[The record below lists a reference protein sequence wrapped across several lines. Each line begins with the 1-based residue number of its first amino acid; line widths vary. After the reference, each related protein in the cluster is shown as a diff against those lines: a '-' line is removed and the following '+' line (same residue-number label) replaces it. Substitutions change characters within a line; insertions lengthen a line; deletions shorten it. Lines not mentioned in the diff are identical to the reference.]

1 MKIYDNSGREIKSLV
16 NEIKNP
22 GNYFVNFDGSSFASG
37 IYYYKIVAGK
47 FEAIRKMILIK

>member
-1 MKIYDNSGREIKSLV
+1 LV